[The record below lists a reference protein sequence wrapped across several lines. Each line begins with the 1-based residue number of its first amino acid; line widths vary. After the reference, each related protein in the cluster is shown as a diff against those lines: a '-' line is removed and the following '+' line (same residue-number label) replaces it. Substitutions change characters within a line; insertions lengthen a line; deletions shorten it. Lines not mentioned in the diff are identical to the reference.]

1 MNKERILA
9 FTDAVVAIIMTIM
22 VLEIKAPEEA
32 TLEALASQLPYYCAF
47 LLSSVSIYFSWLH
60 HHNLFNTVKKFH

>member
-22 VLEIKAPEEA
+22 VLEIKAP
-32 TLEALASQLPYYCAF
+32 
-47 LLSSVSIYFSWLH
+47 
-60 HHNLFNTVKKFH
+60 

>member
-32 TLEALASQLPYYCAF
+32 TLEALAS
-47 LLSSVSIYFSWLH
+47 
-60 HHNLFNTVKKFH
+60 